1 MKIIEQLRKAVV
13 CGVAVAFPL
22 FMQGCIQDEPQN
34 SEADILQCVLTD
46 DYKYLITKS
55 DTLMNITSIT
65 NNITIYVTPDC
76 DMTKLAPRFI
86 LTDGAT
92 ISPASG
98 SVHDFSDNKLVTYT
112 VTSENGLWSRKYNVG
127 YSTVMEFPLH
137 LDFEKYILNTKNQY
151 HIFYEVVDSVDVMS
165 WWSSGNPGFCLAA
178 ASAGPED
185 YPTVSVEDGYDNRGV
200 KLTTRYAGS
209 FGKAAGMPIAAG
221 NLFLGSFD
229 VQQALRSPLTATRFG
244 VIFTHE
250 PDSIVGYYKYK
261 PGPQMRDGKYKPIDG
276 VDDYNIYAI
285 LYENTDSE
293 GNTVMLDGTNSLNSE
308 FLVLYGQ
315 VADENRKST
324 DEWTRFSFPMTQMN
338 GKTVDADRLKKYG
351 YNFAIVFTSSRNG
364 DNFTGAVGSELWVDQ
379 VEIKC
384 KETGNENKDG
394 E

>member
-1 MKIIEQLRKAVV
+1 MKINELLRKAVES
-13 CGVAVAFPL
+13 GVAVISL
-22 FMQGCIQDEPQN
+22 LLLQGCIQEEPQN

-46 DYKYLITKS
+46 DYEYLITKS
-55 DTLMNITSIT
+55 DTLMTVTSIT
-65 NNITIYVTPDC
+65 NNITIYVTPEC

-86 LTDGAT
+86 LTEGAT
-92 ISPASG
+92 ISPESG
-98 SVHDFSDNKLVTYT
+98 SVHDFSDNKMVTYT
-112 VTSENGLWSRKYNVG
+112 VTSENGKWTRKYNVG
-127 YSTVMEFPLH
+127 YSTVMDFPLQ
-137 LDFEKYILNTKNQY
+137 LDFEKYMLNTKSQY
-151 HIFYEVVDSVDVMS
+151 HIFYEEVDGVDVMS
-165 WWSSGNPGFCLAA
+165 WWSSGNPGYCLAA

-185 YPTVSVEDGYDNRGV
+185 YPTVSIEEGYENRGA

-250 PDSIVGYYKYK
+250 PDSIVGYYKYM

-285 LYENTDSE
+285 LYENTDSQ
-293 GNTVMLDGTNSLNSE
+293 GNTIVLDGTNSLNSE
-308 FLVLYGQ
+308 FLVLYGE
-315 VADENRKST
+315 VSDEDRKST
-324 DEWTRFSFPMTQMN
+324 EEWTRFSFPMKQKN
-338 GKTVDADRLKKYG
+338 GKTVDTDRLRRYG

-364 DNFTGAVGSELWVDQ
+364 DSFTGAVGSELWIDK

-384 KETGNENKDG
+384 KETANEDK